1 MVNEP
6 RNERRLGESSGTPV
20 VEIMRRGDGSGASR
34 LQGIQRAISKF
45 LAVPFLVVL
54 VFLLTAVLLQVLE
67 RSALG
72 WIQRLRRSVSAVLF
86 TSPDATAG
94 FLGAAGSGMVTLTSI
109 TVSMLLLVLQ
119 QTASNMGNM
128 VYDQFLTRQRNQ
140 VYAGFIVGGAV
151 LPLFLRARA
160 SDEFNPVLGATF
172 VLLVIIL
179 SLAGLLWFLYMTIDQ
194 MRPSTVVRDTYEK
207 TRRARRHHLRIIRRT
222 RRVPRS
228 EAPVR
233 AALLASGPGYVTKI
247 DLEAIEDCLQRQPA
261 DLEIISKAVIG
272 DYISYNERIAEV
284 KAREPDRAQDV
295 VECLGSAYTIERH
308 RQLDDDP
315 GYGLRQ
321 LETIAWPE
329 VSTAKQ
335 NPETGMMVTR
345 ALRDL
350 ISRWALDAE
359 EDEAEGDRLP
369 LVIEDSVHRDAL
381 DVLASL
387 VVVSSESMQH
397 QTFAEVLNAFAV
409 FYPWLP
415 PDLQERADDLLARAI
430 SAMGDHVLT
439 RDVELAIEELS
450 RVIRTAGRPDAARML
465 ESARDKLEASVGQ
478 LASRS
483 TRVKASQ

>member
-1 MVNEP
+1 MV
-6 RNERRLGESSGTPV
+6 G
-20 VEIMRRGDGSGASR
+20 IMREEGGAGASS
-34 LQGIQRAISKF
+34 LQGIRRAISNF

-54 VFLLTAVLLQVLE
+54 VFLLTAILLQVLE
-67 RSALG
+67 RSDLG
-72 WIQRLRRSVSAVLF
+72 WIQRLRRSVSAALF

-94 FLGAAGSGMVTLTSI
+94 FLGAAGGGMVTLTSI
-109 TVSMLLLVLQ
+109 TISMLLLVLQ

-151 LPLFLRARA
+151 LPLFLRAVA
-160 SDEFNPVLGATF
+160 SEEFNPVLGATF
-172 VLLVIIL
+172 VLLIIVL

-207 TRRARRHHLRIIRRT
+207 TRRARRQHLRIIRRT
-222 RRVPRS
+222 RRVPQS
-228 EAPVR
+228 KAPVQ
-233 AALLASGPGYVTKI
+233 AALLASGSGYVTRI
-247 DLEAIEDCLQRQPA
+247 DLEAIEDCLRDQPA

-272 DYISYNERIAEV
+272 DYISYKERIAEV
-284 KAREPDRAQDV
+284 KAHEPDRARQV
-295 VECLGSAYTIERH
+295 VECLGPAYTIERR

-321 LETIAWPE
+321 LEMIAWPE

-350 ISRWALDAE
+350 ISRWVRDADEIEGEGSAL
-359 EDEAEGDRLP
+359 P
-369 LVIEDSVHRDAL
+369 VVIQDTVHRDAL

-397 QTFAEVLNAFAV
+397 QNFAEVMNAFAV

-415 PDLQERADDLLARAI
+415 PDLRERADDLLARAI

-439 RDVELAIEELS
+439 RDVEFAIAGLARTI
-450 RVIRTAGRPDAARML
+450 RVAGPAETARML
-465 ESARDKLEASVGQ
+465 ENAGSELGASIGQ

-483 TRVKASQ
+483 TRVKAGQ